1 MTDQQTATTALQR
14 RLVTLDKEVAQA
26 MTEQQRHQDLVDT
39 YQRRID
45 KAQAETESIQQAM
58 AVLEAAAEY
67 TEETS

>member
-1 MTDQQTATTALQR
+1 MTDRKTATTALRQ
-14 RLVTLDKEVAQA
+14 RLVTLDREVAQA
-26 MTEQQRHQDLVDT
+26 MTDQQRHQDLVDT

-45 KAQAETESIQQAM
+45 KAQAETDSIHQAM